1 MVEDVPMLK
10 EIIKRDTEFCCYHEL
25 MDYSL
30 LFAVEKFSARS
41 LSQNRFSMKDV
52 LLAGMGKNKVEQKTS
67 INDDLDKILTR

>member
-41 LSQNRFSMKDV
+41 LS
-52 LLAGMGKNKVEQKTS
+52 
-67 INDDLDKILTR
+67 